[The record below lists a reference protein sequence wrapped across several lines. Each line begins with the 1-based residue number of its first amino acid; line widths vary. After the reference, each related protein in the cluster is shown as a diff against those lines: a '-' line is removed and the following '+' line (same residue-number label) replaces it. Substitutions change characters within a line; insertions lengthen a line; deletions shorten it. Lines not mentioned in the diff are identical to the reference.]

1 MRLNECHGLCG
12 FQRRWAGSTL
22 LGLLLAVALARP
34 SVGAEIAPTESLAE
48 VNGEAIAAAE
58 VERALGMKLSQL
70 EEQIYNLKRQE
81 LDALIAQRLLAQ
93 EAARRSV
100 SVAGLLD
107 AEVTSK
113 IDLVTEKEVEDFYQQ
128 NKARVSGDEA
138 DIRQKIRAFLQ
149 QRKLAARRKIFVE
162 SLRSQAKVL
171 VRLEPPTPPRI
182 DVPVAGAPV
191 RGAEDAHVTVVE
203 FSDFQCSFCKQA
215 HPILSKLLEQY
226 PGKVKLIYL
235 DFPLERIHPQARRA
249 AQAARCANDQGKFW
263 EYHDVLF
270 AQSPRLSP
278 TDLKRY
284 ARQVGLDTAKFET
297 CLSSETH
304 KATVQKDLDEGK
316 KLGVTSTP
324 AFFINGRPLQGAQSF
339 EAFVRVI
346 EEELARVTA
355 SRSGSR

>member
-1 MRLNECHGLCG
+1 MRPNERHGICG
-12 FQRRWAGSTL
+12 FQRRWAESTL
-22 LGLLLAVALARP
+22 LSLILAVALAGP
-34 SVGAEIAPTESLAE
+34 SVGAEIVPTEPIAE

-100 SVAGLLD
+100 SLTALLD

-113 IDLVTEKEVEDFYQQ
+113 IDLVTDKEVEDFYQQ

-138 DIRQKIRAFLQ
+138 DIRQKIRAFLRQ
-149 QRKLAARRKIFVE
+149 QKLAARRNLFVK

-171 VRLEPPTPPRI
+171 VRLEPPTPARV

-191 RGAEDAHVTVVE
+191 RGAADARVTVVE
-203 FSDFQCSFCKQA
+203 FSDFQCPFCKQA
-215 HPILSKLLEQY
+215 HPTLSKVLERY
-226 PGKVKLIYL
+226 PGKVKLVYR
-235 DFPLERIHPQARRA
+235 DFPLERIHPQAGRA
-249 AQAARCANDQGKFW
+249 AQAARCANEQEKFW

-270 AQSPRLSP
+270 AQSPRLNLA
-278 TDLKRY
+278 DLKRY
-284 ARQVGLDTAKFET
+284 ARQVGLDAAKFET
-297 CLSSETH
+297 CLSSEMH
-304 KATVQKDLDEGK
+304 KAAVQKDLDEGK

-324 AFFINGRPLQGAQSF
+324 AFFVNGRPLSGAQSL
-339 EAFVRVI
+339 EAFSRVI
-346 EEELARVTA
+346 DDELARIK
-355 SRSGSR
+355 